1 MAKLGPGHGQNLLR
15 SYNATLILC
24 LLSEGPA
31 YGAQLAKVIRERSR
45 GYFKLK
51 EGTLYP
57 ALHRMENDELI
68 AGWWGPSTNPQKR
81 RHYEIT
87 ETGREALA
95 ATMLEWGSFLQA
107 MDLVAPGRFANQPA
121 SM

>member
-1 MAKLGPGHGQNLLR
+1 MAKLGPGHGRNLLR

-31 YGAQLAKVIRERSR
+31 YGAQLAKVISERSR

-68 AGWWGPSTNPQKR
+68 QEAPAIVGCRTPS
-81 RHYEIT
+81 
-87 ETGREALA
+87 ALA
-95 ATMLEWGSFLQA
+95 HRS
-107 MDLVAPGRFANQPA
+107 
-121 SM
+121 

>member
-1 MAKLGPGHGQNLLR
+1 MAKLGPGHGQHLLR

-31 YGAQLAKVIRERSR
+31 YGAQLAKVISERSR

-68 AGWWGPSTNPQKR
+68 AGWWELSTNPQKR

-87 ETGREALA
+87 EAGRKALA

-107 MDLVAPGRFANQPA
+107 MDLVAPGRLVKHPA
-121 SM
+121 ST